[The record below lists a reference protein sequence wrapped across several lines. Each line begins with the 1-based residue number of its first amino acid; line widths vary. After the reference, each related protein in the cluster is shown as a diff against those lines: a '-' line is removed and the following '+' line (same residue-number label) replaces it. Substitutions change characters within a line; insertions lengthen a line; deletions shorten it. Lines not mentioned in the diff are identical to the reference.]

1 MMFLV
6 TSANIKDVSSLVAAE
21 TERVN
26 ELRAAGIIRNGWLKS
41 DFSGAI
47 LVLECA
53 DEAEASAA
61 LNTLPTVI
69 NGATTFVLTEVF
81 GLDSVM

>member
-6 TSANIKDVSSLVAAE
+6 TSTNIKDVSSLVAAE

-26 ELRAAGIIRNGWLKS
+26 ELRGAGIIRNGWLKS

-69 NGATTFVLTEVF
+69 NGATTFALTEVV